1 MAAEPPCVLLHDPC
15 GPVTILT
22 GVHKPRRLILNWPM
36 PKDQPWALVT
46 FCVETAEGVP
56 AIVQRLKHDKANMVR
71 ARPDGTKLTWQ
82 VCCFESSQAG
92 VRMERSRFAATCSS
106 WWPAARCLIPLL
118 QVGAMHNFEEPSRKC
133 KPFFI
138 NWDDPSIRP
147 DKVKSSIRAN

>member
-1 MAAEPPCVLLHDPC
+1 
-15 GPVTILT
+15 
-22 GVHKPRRLILNWPM
+22 M

-71 ARPDGTKLTWQ
+71 ARPDGSKLTWQ
-82 VCCFESSQAG
+82 VSQ
-92 VRMERSRFAATCSS
+92 VLSS
-106 WWPAARCLIPLL
+106 WMGCKRGDVEPFAMHEYFPGSLTALTASALHLVPPCSPSSAHLQLAVAGGVQHVVPLPWL

-147 DKVKSSIRAN
+147 DKVNQLGPG